1 MTTYVITTGT
11 PRFSDLPTTLTLNDS
26 EKYLTKS
33 IKKIINLN
41 FFPATSNFISLCESD
56 EKRIVFLKQIALFMN

>member
-1 MTTYVITTGT
+1 MA
-11 PRFSDLPTTLTLNDS
+11 DLRAINDS

-33 IKKIINLN
+33 IKKIIHLN